1 MNVTIIRRCGL
12 VLAALA
18 LPVAAAEDPSDAEK
32 RQWAQAAELMRT
44 AEKSLGEYA
53 ADVEHSRSYADPYA
67 YDGKYIDEKFTGL
80 AAAEQ
85 ELEPLKQALAAI
97 EAKFGTDADA
107 LEAKVFEAY
116 GKPVDPRAPGFER
129 RLSPDRKKWLD
140 TRTAWPQTFYKK
152 AKRLLEAPPKW
163 RQLAE
168 DFAVKHVR
176 DALTSH
182 ERQYAERK
190 YVMEARGQVTNLSK
204 RRPILEK
211 VLGYLPGDPEL
222 TQLMKDLDAA
232 IADWEAKTE
241 KLIDAT
247 EWLPH
252 VEPFDG
258 DPAAIVAALREHL
271 KRKHDDRDPLAI
283 RIDKDWEVYK
293 HNLIGEPMCYSF
305 RVEAAYPDPEDKK
318 VARVHMLKVY
328 TPEARGVNKGPPFG
342 SVSHLDTYLIRLGNV
357 SQQGGGFLGTLIKLV
372 LGLGCCFVFLAMLG
386 GGGYLVYTQLE
397 KQKAAAVAPGAPPA
411 APPGAPPSAPPAPP
425 SAPPAPPTG

>member
-1 MNVTIIRRCGL
+1 MNIAIARRCGL

-18 LPVAAAEDPSDAEK
+18 LLPAAAAAEDPSDADK
-32 RQWAQAAELMRT
+32 LQWQQAADLTRA
-44 AEKSLGEYA
+44 AEKSLGDYA
-53 ADVEHSRSYADPYA
+53 ADVEHKRTYADPYA

-80 AAAEQ
+80 AAAER
-85 ELEPLKQALAAI
+85 ELEPLRQALAAI

-116 GKPVDPRAPGFER
+116 GKPVEPRAPGFER

-152 AKRLLEAPPKW
+152 AKRLLDAPPQW

-176 DALTSH
+176 EALTSH

-190 YVMEARGQVTNLSK
+190 YVMEARGQVTNLTK

-222 TQLMKDLDAA
+222 TQLLKDLDAA
-232 IADWEAKTE
+232 IADWEARTE

-252 VEPFDG
+252 AEPFGGEPDEVVK
-258 DPAAIVAALREHL
+258 AARELL

-283 RIDKDWEVYK
+283 RIDKDWEVYS
-293 HNLIGEPMCYSF
+293 HNLLGEPTCYY
-305 RVEAAYPDPEDKK
+305 VGLEVAYRHPEDKK
-318 VARVHMLKVY
+318 VAVVHMLKVY
-328 TPEARGVNKGPPFG
+328 TPEGRGVNKGPPFQ
-342 SVSHLDTYLIRLGNV
+342 SVEPHDSYLIRPGNV
-357 SQQGGGFLGTLIKLV
+357 SQQGGLWGRCSSWSWPSAAASCSSPCWAAKATH
-372 LGLGCCFVFLAMLG
+372 
-386 GGGYLVYTQLE
+386 LVYTQLE
-397 KQKAAAVAPGAPPA
+397 KQKAGAVAPGAPP
-411 APPGAPPSAPPAPP
+411 GRRRSAPPKR
-425 SAPPAPPTG
+425 APPAPPTS